1 MAGLTHKGENL
12 IINDYFRKKN
22 FYLGLLKA
30 NPTDNATNIQE
41 VTGASYQRQQIIFE
55 EPVNGETYNSNDINF
70 PVATENW
77 GWITHIGL
85 FTEATGGELMAYSGL
100 DYTKEIR
107 AADIY
112 KIPQAFFIFKVD

>member
-12 IINDYFRKKN
+12 IINDYFRKNN
-22 FYLGLLKA
+22 FYIGLLKEK
-30 NPTDNATNIQE
+30 PTDDGGNIQE
-41 VTGASYQRQQIIFE
+41 VQGKSYRRQQIIFE
-55 EPVNGETYNSNDINF
+55 VPHNGETYNAREINF

-85 FTEATGGELMAYSGL
+85 FTASTGGELMAYSGL
-100 DYTKEIR
+100 DYRKEIR

-112 KIPQAFFIFKVD
+112 QIPQAFFIFKID

>member
-1 MAGLTHKGENL
+1 MAGLTHTGENL
-12 IINDYFRKKN
+12 VINEFFRKKN

-30 NPTDNATNIQE
+30 DPTDNANVQEIQG
-41 VTGASYQRQQIIFE
+41 TSYQRQQIIFE
-55 EPVNGETYNSNDINF
+55 GPQNGETYNSNDINF

-77 GWITHIGL
+77 GWITHVGL
-85 FTEATGGELMAYSGL
+85 FDSVTGGNLVAYSAL